1 MIISELKSGL
11 DLVVK
16 FTDFATQLQDGWYKG
31 SAEVNAFRDNVW
43 ILSAKDAQF
52 RNQLHRFGIS
62 EDDHLLRLLKAA
74 NEALEKE
81 LQYVHKLQNSRFLR
95 WKKKV
100 FPTQLLYVL
109 GKLVE
114 IVDAGPQLLAIR
126 VDNHDLLEKNLA
138 QTPALLPFGPDSNY
152 VPIVGSIQKV
162 QSALENREGPR
173 VVTVHGGPGIGKSS
187 LVKYVALHYQEQ
199 KQQARN
205 TLLSS
210 SSKPIA
216 HFPDGVHYLFC
227 GQKAQ
232 DKVKQ
237 LQLEL
242 LRSLGF
248 GARCAALQSD
258 GPTAADA
265 VQEGEYLA
273 LPSLKMK
280 LSSCLAKQNLLIVVD
295 DVWEEKALQELLVPA
310 EGVKYLVTSQIREIW
325 GSAQKIHLEGPEQ
338 NEARQIMANYTDGLP
353 VKGEFPENLQR
364 ITDDIIT
371 AVEYHPLS
379 LANIGISVN
388 RIWATDP
395 SQWRLIKD
403 HINVHLDEN
412 DFRTPLAY
420 DTPYNLAISASMML
434 MVESLPSESQRLLC
448 LLALFEGGSFPEYL
462 VKFFFKFVEPNDFAL
477 KLTSQ
482 QKFLEDR
489 SLIESRIERDRRV
502 LETHGLR
509 MYYIRKRKTVDMRSI
524 ACKMLSM
531 PMDQDATKRIRR
543 GDADETLV
551 AVLSAMHFDQFFKD
565 AVASNLE
572 NHIKI
577 LNGGVIPRSLNMSL
591 DTRDI
596 VELTRHREHETRAF
610 VELLNADYGEPDWKH
625 RAREYAKKIIIKFIC
640 QGKLDDHSMAQL
652 LQLSQTASAACEGLL
667 RLVNYCHGRDYRD
680 HNVTFS
686 SAHGKTMNALLDL
699 FHNDAATTEQ
709 RAAVISVLHDVLSY
723 EGESTICTKCAK
735 LVDVDSDSSV
745 QKVILQTV
753 TLDFY
758 YYRTIEVILKM
769 AEVPSLLKDLIM
781 SLFSARGHNLNSNI
795 DSFIGQSML
804 SFSNYRRSALQ
815 ISEIPGVLQLLVNC
829 FISDAVQ
836 QEYAG
841 KILSRLSLFKEIR
854 LKLGANEPIWK
865 GLVDILAKMEGQW
878 QREAWSR
885 WELEERA
892 HSALTILCN
901 LALEE
906 DLRETRPSLSCIHD
920 RLLFLQ
926 LVQMSRHTTLRLN
939 WCEEYSSTRAL
950 AVLYS
955 DRSKPRPADFLSL
968 QDWCIKLPS
977 DEFPTSKATMISA
990 VVDRC
995 YVSLYW
1001 TRVQL
1006 YARMKSYSEAL
1017 TNLDLAHHHLSLIM
1031 KLKRRDSSYQVFDTK
1046 HGIWLSSWP
1055 APLVLRDC
1063 RIYLQ
1068 AMLEDYGN
1076 ALVSATERLADKGYG
1091 PQPGAAL
1098 AELGV
1103 LKRLSGDLQ
1112 GALDNLNASADLF
1125 AEMKCTALFK
1135 SEVLKHRGY
1144 VKFLMDDKTGAK
1156 EDADA
1161 AKKLMELHLNLEKG
1175 GDDPTRQFWTLRNLQ
1190 VNYLGFTIDGYE
1202 TDYACILLDETRRFH
1217 NYVISRLVDR
1227 IGYRK

>member
-16 FTDFATQLQDGWYKG
+16 FTDFATHLQDGWYKG

-52 RNQLHRFGIS
+52 RNQLQRFGIS

-81 LQYVHKLQNSRFLR
+81 LQYVHTLQTSRFLR

-114 IVDAGPQLLAIR
+114 IVDAGPQLLATR

-138 QTPALLPFGPDSNY
+138 RTPALLPFGPDSNY
-152 VPIVGSIQKV
+152 VHTVGSIQKV

-173 VVTVHGGPGIGKSS
+173 VVTVHGGPGMGKSS
-187 LVKYVALHYQEQ
+187 LVKYIALYYQEQ

-205 TLLSS
+205 TPSSS
-210 SSKPIA
+210 SSKPVA

-242 LRSLGF
+242 LQSLGF
-248 GARCAALQSD
+248 GARSAALQSD

-295 DVWEEKALQELLVPA
+295 DVWEEKVLQELLVPA
-310 EGVKYLVTSQIREIW
+310 KGVKYLVTSQNRDIW
-325 GSAQKIHLEGPEQ
+325 GSAEKIQLERPKKA
-338 NEARQIMANYTDGLP
+338 EARQIMANYTDGLP
-353 VKGEFPENLQR
+353 IKGQFPENLQR
-364 ITDDIIT
+364 VTDDIIM

-379 LANIGISVN
+379 LANIGMSVN
-388 RIWATDP
+388 RSWATDARR
-395 SQWRLIKD
+395 WRLIKD

-412 DFRTPLAY
+412 DFRTPLGY
-420 DTPYNLAISASMML
+420 ETRYNLSISASMML
-434 MVESLPSESQRLLC
+434 MVDSLPSESQRLLC
-448 LLALFEGGSFPEYL
+448 LLALFEDASLPEYL
-462 VKFFFKFVEPNDFAL
+462 VKFFFKFVQPSDFAL
-477 KLTSQ
+477 KFTNQ
-482 QKFLEDR
+482 HKFLEDR
-489 SLIESRIERDRRV
+489 SLIESRIQGNRTV
-502 LETHGLR
+502 LGTHGLR
-509 MYYIRKRKTVDMRSI
+509 TYYIRKWKTVEMRSLASQI
-524 ACKMLSM
+524 LCTA
-531 PMDQDATKRIRR
+531 MDQDASKLIKS

-565 AVASNLE
+565 VVTSNLQS
-572 NHIKI
+572 HIKI
-577 LNGGVIPRSLNMSL
+577 LNGGVIPQTLNMRL
-591 DTRDI
+591 DTHDI
-596 VELTRHREHETRAF
+596 VELTRHRKRETKAF

-625 RAREYAKKIIIKFIC
+625 QAREYAKKIIIKFIC
-640 QGKLDDHSMAQL
+640 QGKLNDHSMAQL
-652 LQLSQTASAACEGLL
+652 LQLSQTTSAACEGLSWL
-667 RLVNYCHGRDYRD
+667 IFDCHATDYYN
-680 HNVTFS
+680 HNLTFS
-686 SAHGKTMNALLDL
+686 SAHGETMNALLDL
-699 FHNDAATTEQ
+699 FHSDAVSPEQ

-723 EGESTICTKCAK
+723 EGESTICAVVAKCAK
-735 LVDVDSDSSV
+735 LLAVDSDTSV
-745 QKVILQTV
+745 QKAILRTV
-753 TLDFY
+753 TLDCFTND
-758 YYRTIEVILKM
+758 RTKAMILKM
-769 AEVPSLLKDLIM
+769 AEVPSLLKDLMM
-781 SLFSARGHNLNSNI
+781 SLFSTRGHNLNQVHVYLGRSI
-795 DSFIGQSML
+795 H
-804 SFSNYRRSALQ
+804 SFSRYRRSALQ
-815 ISEIPGVLQLLVNC
+815 ISEIPDVLHMLVDC

-836 QEYAG
+836 QKYAG
-841 KILSRLSLFKEIR
+841 QILSRLSLFKEIR
-854 LKLGANEPIWK
+854 LKLGAIEAIWE

-878 QREAWSR
+878 QRKARPR

-892 HSALTILCN
+892 HSAVTILCN

-906 DLRETRPSLSCIHD
+906 DLPETRPSLSCIHD
-920 RLLFLQ
+920 GLLFLQ
-926 LVQMSRHTTLRLN
+926 LVRMARHMAHSLN

-950 AVLYS
+950 AVLSY
-955 DRSKPRPADFLSL
+955 DRSKPRPVDFLSL
-968 QDWCIKLPS
+968 QDWSIKFPS
-977 DEFPTSKATMISA
+977 DEFPTSKATMLSA
-990 VVDRC
+990 AVDIC

-1006 YARMKSYSEAL
+1006 YARMKSYPEAL
-1017 TNLDLAHHHLSLIM
+1017 TNLDLAHHQFSMIM
-1031 KLKRRDSSYQVFDTK
+1031 KLKRRDSSYQMLNPADE
-1046 HGIWLSSWP
+1046 IWVPYRP
-1055 APLVLRDC
+1055 AQMVLRDC

-1076 ALVSATERLADKGYG
+1076 ALLSATERLNDKTYWPKRVG
-1091 PQPGAAL
+1091 AL

-1125 AEMKCTALFK
+1125 PEMQCPEPFQ
-1135 SEVLKHRGY
+1135 SDVLKHRGY
-1144 VKFLMDDKTGAK
+1144 VKLLMDDKTGAK

-1161 AKKLMELHLNLEKG
+1161 AKKLKELHINLEE
-1175 GDDPTRQFWTLRNLQ
+1175 DETRLYWRLRNLQ
-1190 VNYLGFTIDGYE
+1190 VNYLGFT
-1202 TDYACILLDETRRFH
+1202 L
-1217 NYVISRLVDR
+1217 
-1227 IGYRK
+1227 